1 MTILFLTLSK
11 SFLNP
16 DFVSQRGIY
25 TDLLREFEKNGHR
38 VYVVAPAERRNMQD
52 TRLIEAGPMHLLQVK
67 TGNIKNTNP
76 IEKGISTVLLE
87 RQFVRAI
94 KKHLNVVK
102 FDLVLFS
109 TPPITFERVVR
120 FIKKGIRPNLT
131 FCLRISSHKML
142 WTWVSLVYTIPCSG
156 ISGGKRRSYTA
167 FQISLAVC
175 RPPM

>member
-120 FIKKGIRPNLT
+120 FIKKRDQAKSYLLLNPHCNYPSITIWQSDLSFFKISPVCHTDFFRGNGI
-131 FCLRISSHKML
+131 
-142 WTWVSLVYTIPCSG
+142 
-156 ISGGKRRSYTA
+156 
-167 FQISLAVC
+167 
-175 RPPM
+175 